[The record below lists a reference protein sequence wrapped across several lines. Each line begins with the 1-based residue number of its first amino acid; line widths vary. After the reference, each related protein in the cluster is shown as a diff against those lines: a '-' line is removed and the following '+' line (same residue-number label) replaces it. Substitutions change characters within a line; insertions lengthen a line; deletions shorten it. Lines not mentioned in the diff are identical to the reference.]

1 MDGYTLGLLKDT
13 CNYYKQ
19 NQPTPV
25 TWEVYRVGDINT
37 FVFDPELCEIVKGS
51 GIAVSSSEQI
61 EVIRIIF
68 NIRFRM
74 YNVYIQYMRHIH
86 GKLIKLNNWYCSGKN
101 LRFIRSHIR
110 IVKQSNKIA
119 LQCYCDIVHL
129 FNNNVEQVL
138 SSRIKKKILNLEK
151 TLLNILCILGKNLKE
166 SLSYR
171 YAVPGWDIGI
181 LDGVTVN
188 IDNIYATYFVHRSLR
203 YIIPT
208 TDITVFEFLFMD
220 LNLTHLPILNHE
232 ELMVEEFKEL
242 EHLIRG
248 RCKKLKEIYDTHLIL
263 NEKHS
268 NFPEDCTN
276 HILKYCQEN
285 YTLQP
290 SGTRF
295 DVVMWIKF

>member
-1 MDGYTLGLLKDT
+1 MDNFTLKLINDAYD
-13 CNYYKQ
+13 YYKQ

-25 TWEVYRVGDINT
+25 EWENYRAGDINT
-37 FVFDPELCEIVKGS
+37 FVFDPELDKIFKSLCI
-51 GIAVSSSEQI
+51 SSPELI
-61 EVIRIIF
+61 EEVISIIF
-68 NIRFRM
+68 DVRVDM
-74 YNVYIQYMRHIH
+74 YAYYREYLEYIAC
-86 GKLIKLNNWYCSGKN
+86 KLDQINNWWRLGKN
-101 LRFIRSHIR
+101 LRVIRSHIR
-110 IVKQSNKIA
+110 IVKQSNKTA
-119 LQCYCDIVHL
+119 LQCYRNVL
-129 FNNNVEQVL
+129 REFNN
-138 SSRIKKKILNLEK
+138 
-151 TLLNILCILGKNLKE
+151 ILGSNTGEFLGIEK
-166 SLSYR
+166 SLRNIYSIFRGKLINVLLYR
-171 YAVPGWDIGI
+171 YFVPGWDIGI
-181 LDGVTVN
+181 LDGVITD
-188 IDNIYATYFVHRSLR
+188 IDNCATHFVHRSLR